1 MAYPLINGAS
11 INGAEGGAGTQ
22 GIDLV
27 AYQAPVAARS
37 AIGQDAFALSFGT
50 AAIQFTIS
58 PPGLDLAR
66 AEPHVIKFNRNLI
79 PAGVDLVRSQPP
91 TVAVHVADSGH
102 MPMEFGAARVQIG
115 QDVGLAVGGLDLARL
130 GPSGIVRGSPPA
142 VTAIQANGL
151 RAMELGH
158 PSVDAGALSVMASG
172 AQPLEVGHATV
183 GVHLLAQQAHPL
195 SLGDPMAA
203 IRLQAATVLGLE
215 LGEPGSLTALA
226 SVGIDLGRAGVAQVL
241 PQAAVLH
248 VAGYQAFE
256 LGVPTDLPVQVRS
269 RQFFPL
275 ALGQPSVYRGI
286 TC

>member
-1 MAYPLINGAS
+1 MAYPLINGAT
-11 INGAEGGAGTQ
+11 INGMEGSTGTQ

-27 AYQAPVAARS
+27 AHQAPMAARS
-37 AIGQDAFALSFGT
+37 VIGQDAFALSFGT

-79 PAGVDLVRSQPP
+79 PAGVDLVRSEPP

-102 MPMEFGAARVQIG
+102 MPMEFGAAKVQIG

-142 VTAIQANGL
+142 VTAIQANGV

-158 PSVDAGALSVMASG
+158 PSVDAGAVAVMASG
-172 AQPLEVGHATV
+172 AQPLELGDGHV
-183 GVHLLAQQAHPL
+183 VVDVLALGTHPL
-195 SLGDPMAA
+195 ALGELQAVA
-203 IRLQAATVLGLE
+203 RLQTASVRGLE
-215 LGEPGSLTALA
+215 MGGPSLVIAMATA
-226 SVGIDLGRAGVAQVL
+226 GIDLCSVGRPQIL
-241 PQAAVLH
+241 PQACVLH
-248 VAGYQAFE
+248 AAGYQAFE
-256 LGVPTDLPVQVRS
+256 MGVPTDLPVQVRS
-269 RQFFPL
+269 RQYFPL
-275 ALGQPSVYRGI
+275 ALGQPGVYRGI